1 MSKIVPNHKSDLETC
16 EQLHF
21 LSNEEITPYVYEL
34 LEWLQDLNWPVA
46 DPVSKRLLQLNLELV
61 EPLLLILSS
70 DDDVWK
76 YWIVS
81 SFLHYVDISVYDR
94 LIFKLNKMKI
104 SPTKQE
110 IEEEV

>member
-1 MSKIVPNHKSDLETC
+1 M
-16 EQLHF
+16 
-21 LSNEEITPYVYEL
+21 

-46 DPVSKRLLQLNLELV
+46 DPVSQRLLQLNLELV

-81 SFLHYVDISVYDR
+81 SFLHYVD
-94 LIFKLNKMKI
+94 
-104 SPTKQE
+104 
-110 IEEEV
+110 